1 MLAKAFSKWV
11 TLSKLCS
18 LSLEE
23 KYLPYTVDGKM
34 KSMKSNALRTVNK
47 VKDIIPND
55 IKYIF

>member
-23 KYLPYTVDGKM
+23 KYLPYTVDAKM
-34 KSMKSNALRTVNK
+34 KSMKSNALRTGNI